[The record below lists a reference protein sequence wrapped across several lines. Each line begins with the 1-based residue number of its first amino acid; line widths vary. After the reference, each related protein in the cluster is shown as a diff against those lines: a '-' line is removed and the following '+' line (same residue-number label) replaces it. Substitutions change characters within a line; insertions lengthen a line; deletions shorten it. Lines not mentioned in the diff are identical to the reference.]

1 MRWQCATLSLWTVM
15 MAPGVDNLST
25 ETQVSEVE
33 AEVVVDSVT
42 EAAADVVEL
51 NFVTPDGSSLPPWTP
66 GAHIDLILGEDN
78 VRQYSLCGSP
88 AQLDRYQVSVLLA
101 PDSRGGSRA
110 VHQLKVGDK
119 LKIRGPRNHFP
130 LATAAKYIFIAGGI
144 GITPMLPMIEA
155 AEARGADWTLHYG
168 GRSRSSM
175 AYLEH
180 LATYGD
186 RVHLVPQD
194 EVGMLDL
201 ASILGT
207 PAAGTLVYCCGPE
220 PLLAAVEAACE
231 TWPSGS
237 LHLERFS
244 AKPREDTGDDGAFE
258 LVLARSG
265 VSVTV
270 AADESV
276 FDAMRRMGAPV
287 LGSCLEGICGTCET
301 GVLEGEV
308 DHRDSVLDEDEQAEN
323 DCLMVCVSR
332 SLTPR
337 LVVDA

>member
-1 MRWQCATLSLWTVM
+1 MPA
-15 MAPGVDNLST
+15 GVDNSST

-33 AEVVVDSVT
+33 AEVLVDSVT

-51 NFVTPDGSSLPPWTP
+51 NFVTTDGSTLPPWTP

-110 VHQLKVGDK
+110 VHELKVGDK

-130 LATAAKYIFIAGGI
+130 LATASRYIFIAGGI

-155 AEARGADWTLHYG
+155 AEARRADWTLHYG
-168 GRSRSSM
+168 GRSKSSM

-180 LATYGD
+180 LSKYGD

-201 ASILGT
+201 AAILGT
-207 PAAGTLVYCCGPE
+207 PSAGTLVYCCGPE

-244 AKPREDTGDDGAFE
+244 AKPREDTGEDGTFE

-270 AADESV
+270 GADESV